1 MTAGDFSTMNDFET
15 ILRGGTI
22 LTPDGVSQSDI
33 GIAEG
38 KIVALGK
45 ELSGSARDEIDA
57 RNLHLFPGVIDAHVH
72 FNEPGRTDWEGIETG
87 SRALAAGGGV
97 CFFDMPLNAHPPTC
111 DVASFDL
118 KVAAAR
124 AKSVTDFALWG
135 GLVPHNLDQ
144 IERLAERGVIGFKAF
159 MCNSGIDDF
168 PRADHATL
176 RKGMKRAAGAGRLVA
191 VHAESESMTQQ
202 LSQEKMTRGL
212 TSARHYLDSRPIEA
226 ELEAIR
232 NAIDMAGDVGC
243 KLHVVHVSCAEGV
256 ALLTDAKK
264 RGADVSCETC
274 PHYLILTEN
283 DMLKLGAIAK
293 CAPPLR
299 PASERDALW
308 ERVIAGEVTTIG
320 SDHSP
325 SPPDMKRNT
334 NFFKVWG
341 GISGVQH
348 LLPLLIGAPES
359 IDHFGGQAGETVL
372 ADGVALPGSTLSL
385 ITKLTSFNVA
395 ERFGLPKT
403 KGRIAIGADAD
414 FALVDF
420 REKLTV
426 RAEDLF
432 YRHKQSAYVGRTLT
446 GRVVQTILRGQTIFK
461 RGQIVSQRRGQL
473 IKPL

>member
-1 MTAGDFSTMNDFET
+1 MSDFDT
-15 ILRGGTI
+15 ILRGGTVI
-22 LTPDGVSQSDI
+22 TPDGENQTDVAV
-33 GIAEG
+33 AEG
-38 KIVALGK
+38 KIAALAK
-45 ELSGSARDEIDA
+45 ELSGSVQNEIDA
-57 RNLHLFPGVIDAHVH
+57 RRLHIFPGVIDAHVH

-87 SRALAAGGGV
+87 SHALAAGGGTF
-97 CFFDMPLNAHPPTC
+97 FFDMPLNAHPPTC
-111 DVASFDL
+111 DIASFEL
-118 KVAAAR
+118 KAAA
-124 AKSVTDFALWG
+124 AQNKSVTDFALWG
-135 GLVPHNLDQ
+135 GLVPHNLEQ

-159 MCNSGIDDF
+159 MSDSGIDDF

-176 RKGMKRAAGAGRLVA
+176 RKGMNRAASVGRLVA
-191 VHAESESMTQQ
+191 VHAESETITQR
-202 LSQEKMTRGL
+202 LAQEKMTRGM
-212 TSARHYLDSRPIEA
+212 TSARDYLNSRPVEA

-274 PHYLILTEN
+274 PHYLVLTEN
-283 DMLKLGAIAK
+283 DTLKLGAVAK

-299 PASERDALW
+299 SPRERDALW
-308 ERVIAGEVTTIG
+308 ERLISREITTIG

-325 SPPDMKRNT
+325 SPPEMKRNT

-348 LLPLLIGAPES
+348 LLPLLIGSPES
-359 IDHFGGQAGETVL
+359 IDHFGKLAGETP
-372 ADGVALPGSTLSL
+372 ALPGKALAL
-385 ITKLTSFNVA
+385 ISKLTSFNVA

-403 KGRIAIGADAD
+403 KGRIAVGADAD

-420 REKLTV
+420 RQKYSV

-432 YRHKQSAYVGRTLT
+432 YRHQQSPYVGRTLT
-446 GRVVQTILRGQTIFK
+446 GRVVQTILRGQIIFK
-461 RGQIVSQRRGQL
+461 DGKIVSQRRGQL